1 MVTAR
6 RRAASILNRTASFL
20 ERRKKSW
27 RARGR
32 RAYRGLKARPEGLR
46 MRVLIVDDDSAFRE
60 ELAAVLHNSGHS
72 AAGVASGAQAEIALE
87 REEFDVMFIDP
98 EMGRQSGM
106 ELLTHVSE
114 RWPRL
119 LVVMLTAR
127 ATVETA
133 IQALELGAFDYIRK
147 PVRPNQIKRVLEL
160 VNVQL
165 ELGRNGAKPRDPVE
179 YANALAA
186 KGGYEVLLL
195 SSHPVVGAAGKVRHR
210 PLDPENPSRI
220 RDAVEGFVA
229 SRKKVAVVIAGVED
243 ILARHREEEIA
254 ALLEGIQATLKGKGP
269 LAVGYDP
276 NRITATGALAVR
288 ASIVSTDAAAT
299 LASLSNPI
307 RRLVLRRLAEGPC
320 TFTQAVTATNIK
332 DTSKVAFHLRRLTQ
346 SGLVTHATR
355 QRYRLTPRG
364 QGATQ
369 ILSSVYDLG
378 SRKGSGNLV
387 FHLKPRRIVRS
398 RSVSRPKPP
407 IHLAGRANPRGPPR
421 SATV

>member
-1 MVTAR
+1 M
-6 RRAASILNRTASFL
+6 LNRAASFL

-32 RAYRGLKARPEGLR
+32 RAYRGLKAGSEGLR

-60 ELAAVLHNSGHS
+60 ELAAVLRNSGHTTT
-72 AAGVASGAQAEIALE
+72 GVSSSAQATIALE

-133 IQALELGAFDYIRK
+133 VQALQLGAFDYIRK

-165 ELGRNGAKPRDPVE
+165 ELGRTEAKPRDPVE

-186 KGGYEVLLL
+186 KEGYEVLLL
-195 SSHPVVGAAGKVRHR
+195 SPDPVAGTAGKVSHR

-229 SRKKVAVVIAGVED
+229 SRKKAAVVIAGVED
-243 ILARHREEEIA
+243 VLARHREEEIA
-254 ALLEGIQATLKGKGP
+254 ALLEGIRATLKGKGP

-276 NRITATGALAVR
+276 NKITATGALAVR
-288 ASIVSTDAAAT
+288 ASIGSVDAHLT
-299 LASLSNPI
+299 LESLASPI

-332 DTSKVAFHLRRLTQ
+332 DTSKIAFHLRKLTQ

-369 ILSSVYDLG
+369 ILSSIYDLD

-387 FHLKPRRIVRS
+387 FPLKPRRSLRS
-398 RSVSRPKPP
+398 RSGSRPKPA
-407 IHLAGRANPRGPPR
+407 IHLSGRANPRGSPR
-421 SATV
+421 SARV

>member
-1 MVTAR
+1 
-6 RRAASILNRTASFL
+6 
-20 ERRKKSW
+20 
-27 RARGR
+27 
-32 RAYRGLKARPEGLR
+32 

-60 ELAAVLHNSGHS
+60 ELAAVLRNSGHTTT
-72 AAGVASGAQAEIALE
+72 GVSSSAQATIALG

-133 IQALELGAFDYIRK
+133 VQALQLGAFDYIRK

-165 ELGRNGAKPRDPVE
+165 ELSRTGAKPRDPVE
-179 YANALAA
+179 YANTLAA
-186 KGGYEVLLL
+186 KEGYEVLLL
-195 SSHPVVGAAGKVRHR
+195 SPDPVAGTASKVRHR

-229 SRKKVAVVIAGVED
+229 SRKKAAVVIAGVED
-243 ILARHREEEIA
+243 VLARHREEEIA
-254 ALLEGIQATLKGKGP
+254 ALLEGIRATLKGKGP

-276 NRITATGALAVR
+276 NKITATGALAVR
-288 ASIVSTDAAAT
+288 ASIGSVDAHLT
-299 LASLSNPI
+299 LESLASPI
-307 RRLVLRRLAEGPC
+307 RRLVLHRLAEGPC

-332 DTSKVAFHLRRLTQ
+332 DTSKIAFHLRKLTQ

-369 ILSSVYDLG
+369 ILSSIYDLD

-387 FHLKPRRIVRS
+387 FPLKPRRSLRPRS
-398 RSVSRPKPP
+398 GSRPKPA
-407 IHLAGRANPRGPPR
+407 IHLSGRSNPRGPTR
-421 SATV
+421 SARV

>member
-1 MVTAR
+1 MVTKR
-6 RRAASILNRTASFL
+6 RRTASFL
-20 ERRKKSW
+20 ERTASFLDRRKKG
-27 RARGR
+27 RLARGR
-32 RAYRGLKARPEGLR
+32 RAYRGLNGGSEGLR
-46 MRVLIVDDDSAFRE
+46 MRVLIVDEDSAFRE
-60 ELAAVLHNSGHS
+60 ELAAVLRNSGHT
-72 AAGVASGAQAEIALE
+72 ATGVSSSAQAEIALE
-87 REEFDVMFIDP
+87 REEFDVMFTDP

-133 IQALELGAFDYIRK
+133 VQALQLGAFDYVRK

-165 ELGRNGAKPRDPVE
+165 ELSRARAKPRDPVE

-186 KGGYEVLLL
+186 KEGYEVLLI
-195 SSHPVVGAAGKVRHR
+195 SPDPVAVTTGKVSHR

-220 RDAVEGFVA
+220 REAVEGFVA
-229 SRKKVAVVIAGVED
+229 SREKAAVVIAGVEHV
-243 ILARHREEEIA
+243 LARHREEEIA
-254 ALLEGIQATLKGKGP
+254 ALLKGIQAILKGKGP

-276 NRITATGALAVR
+276 NKITATGALTVR
-288 ASIVSTDAAAT
+288 ASIGSVDAHLT
-299 LASLSNPI
+299 LESLASPI
-307 RRLVLRRLAEGPC
+307 RRLVLHRLAEGPC
-320 TFTQAVTATNIK
+320 TFTQAVRATNIK
-332 DTSKVAFHLRRLTQ
+332 DTSKVAFHLRKLTQ

-369 ILSSVYDLG
+369 ILSSIYDLD
-378 SRKGSGNLV
+378 SQKGSGNLV
-387 FHLKPRRIVRS
+387 FPSKPRRILRS
-398 RSVSRPKPP
+398 SSGFRPKPA
-407 IHLAGRANPRGPPR
+407 IHLSGRVNPGGSPR
-421 SATV
+421 SAKV